1 VGRFSGRSS
10 KLPVV
15 NMPKLNDAAMK
26 TSVAEWLK
34 SEGEKVSEGEP
45 IAMLITKQG
54 RNRIQEYLRAEETGR
69 LTHILA
75 AAGQE
80 VPVGSAIAV
89 IENGEGEREQK
100 EDVPKEDRPPTELQR
115 RMHRHMSDL
124 LKAQQSMREFIQAK
138 VEDTQVED
146 TQGEDTQGEDT
157 QGSTTTTRRLNVV
170 FSESAYD
177 DLKKLADQSSKT
189 ISDVVR
195 DAIALQK
202 WFNDVKRGGGRILVE
217 ERGRVRE
224 ILNIR

>member
-1 VGRFSGRSS
+1 
-10 KLPVV
+10 LPVV

-138 VEDTQVED
+138 VEDTQ
-146 TQGEDTQGEDT
+146 GEDT